1 MSLSEYEQRILRD
14 LEGSLRDCEPRFAAI
29 ERRVRRRPSR
39 RLLLIVL
46 CSIAPLAGVGLIVLG
61 GVAGGGGLA
70 LAVLGSVLLAAP
82 CLCVVPLWTTRSSDR
97 PTRETPRPGA
107 ELP

>member
-29 ERRVRRRPSR
+29 ERRVHRRRR

-61 GVAGGGGLA
+61 GLAGASGLA
-70 LAVLGSVLLAAP
+70 LAVLGSALLATP
-82 CLCVVPLWTTRSSDR
+82 CLCVRPLWITRSGDR
-97 PTRETPRPGA
+97 RSRETPRPGV

>member
-14 LEGSLRDCEPRFAAI
+14 LEGSLRDCEPRLAAI
-29 ERRVRRRPSR
+29 ERRVQRRRS

-46 CSIAPLAGVGLIVLG
+46 CSLAPLAGIGTIVLG
-61 GVAGGGGLA
+61 ALAGGGGLV
-70 LAVLGSVLLAAP
+70 LAVFGSALLAAP
-82 CLCVVPLWTTRSSDR
+82 CLGVGPLWSSRAADR
-97 PTRETPRPGA
+97 PSRETPRPGA